1 MSEYSMPSY
10 FQSMP
15 VIGKD
20 LSAFHE
26 DNAAEIQAVEQEIH
40 EIREAAL
47 EAGKSTE
54 ALNESGQWTAMQR
67 IMELVDEGT
76 WCPLNSLYNPQD
88 NKNGSVGIVKGL
100 GRIDGKW
107 AVIIASDNKKLAGA
121 WVPGQAD
128 SLLRGS
134 DTAKR
139 LRIPLVY
146 VLNCSGVKLD
156 EQEKVYPNRRGGGT
170 PFYRNSELNQMGVPV
185 IVGIYGTNPAGGG
198 HNRSRPTIPAAMFK
212 PALLSSLKTYTKQ
225 TFLADLFAGLTVGV
239 VAIPLAMAFAI
250 ACGLSPTQGLITA
263 IVAGFLISLFSG
275 SKYQIGGPTGAFVI
289 IIMGVLEQYH
299 ASGLLVCTLMAGL
312 FLIIFGFCRMGA
324 LIRFIPFPVTTGF
337 TSGIAVVIFSTQIKD
352 IFGLTITEKIPGE
365 FIEKW
370 ACYFHYFHTIN
381 WAALGLAA
389 GTVIITLLSRRFW
402 PRIPAMLVGM
412 LGMTAVSVA
421 FSLPVTTIGQA
432 FGSLPNTLPLPS
444 LPSIDWSTLG
454 ALTAPAFTIALLAAI
469 ESLLS
474 ASVADGMTGG
484 RHKPNM
490 ELIAQGIGN
499 IGSALF
505 GGIPATGAI
514 ARTATN
520 IKAGAKSPVSGM
532 IHALTLLAILM
543 AFAHY
548 AQQIPLAVLAG
559 ILTVVCYN
567 MSEIHTF
574 SRLLK
579 GPRQDAAV
587 LVITFLLTVF
597 VDLVVA
603 VEVGVV
609 LAALLFM
616 GRMAQISDVSAIKNE
631 LLENDEEDD
640 GNRSAAKLDI
650 PEGVEVFD
658 VKGPFFFGAVE
669 QFKDQVLETLEH
681 DTKVVILR
689 MRLVPAL
696 DATGL
701 NVLSDFCHQC
711 REHGSTLLVCGVQ
724 PQPLDVIRHAP
735 FYRELKRY
743 NICENIDAALNRARK
758 IINGPAPKH
767 L

>member
-1 MSEYSMPSY
+1 
-10 FQSMP
+10 
-15 VIGKD
+15 
-20 LSAFHE
+20 
-26 DNAAEIQAVEQEIH
+26 
-40 EIREAAL
+40 
-47 EAGKSTE
+47 
-54 ALNESGQWTAMQR
+54 
-67 IMELVDEGT
+67 
-76 WCPLNSLYNPQD
+76 
-88 NKNGSVGIVKGL
+88 
-100 GRIDGKW
+100 
-107 AVIIASDNKKLAGA
+107 
-121 WVPGQAD
+121 
-128 SLLRGS
+128 
-134 DTAKR
+134 
-139 LRIPLVY
+139 
-146 VLNCSGVKLD
+146 
-156 EQEKVYPNRRGGGT
+156 
-170 PFYRNSELNQMGVPV
+170 
-185 IVGIYGTNPAGGG
+185 
-198 HNRSRPTIPAAMFK
+198 MFK
-212 PALLSSLKTYTKQ
+212 PALLSSLKTYSKK
-225 TFLADLFAGLTVGV
+225 TFLADLCAGLTVGV

-250 ACGLSPTQGLITA
+250 ACGLSPTQGLVTA

-289 IIMGVLEQYH
+289 IIIGVLDQFQS
-299 ASGLLVCTLMAGL
+299 SGLLICTLMAGV

-352 IFGLTITEKIPGE
+352 ILGLNIVGKIPGD

-370 ACYFHYFHTIN
+370 MCYYQYIHTIN
-381 WAALGLAA
+381 WSAAGLTA
-389 GTVIITLLSRRFW
+389 GTVILIILSRRIW
-402 PRIPAMLVGM
+402 PKVPAMLIGM
-412 LGMTAVSVA
+412 LGMTIIASLC
-421 FSLPVTTIGQA
+421 SLPVMTIGQA
-432 FGSLPNTLPLPS
+432 FGNLPNTLPFPAI
-444 LPSIDWSTLG
+444 PQFEWGTLG
-454 ALTAPAFTIALLAAI
+454 ALVAPAFTIALLAAI

-499 IGSALF
+499 IGSAFF

-520 IKAGAKSPVSGM
+520 IKAGAKSPVAGL
-532 IHALTLLAILM
+532 IHALTLLVILM

-559 ILTVVCYN
+559 VLTVVCYN
-567 MSEIHTF
+567 MSEMHTF
-574 SRLLK
+574 ASLLR

-616 GRMAQISDVSAIKNE
+616 GRMAQISDVSAIKND
-631 LLENDEEDD
+631 LLDDESDD
-640 GNRSAAKLDI
+640 QGDRAVSRLNI
-650 PEGVEVFD
+650 PEHVEVFD

-669 QFKDQVLETLEH
+669 QFKDQVLKTLEH

-701 NVLSDFCHQC
+701 HVLSDFCHQC

-743 NICENIDAALNRARK
+743 NICDNIDAALQRADK
-758 IINGPAPKH
+758 ILHGPAPKH

>member
-1 MSEYSMPSY
+1 M
-10 FQSMP
+10 FRP
-15 VIGKD
+15 V
-20 LSAFHE
+20 
-26 DNAAEIQAVEQEIH
+26 
-40 EIREAAL
+40 
-47 EAGKSTE
+47 
-54 ALNESGQWTAMQR
+54 
-67 IMELVDEGT
+67 
-76 WCPLNSLYNPQD
+76 
-88 NKNGSVGIVKGL
+88 
-100 GRIDGKW
+100 
-107 AVIIASDNKKLAGA
+107 
-121 WVPGQAD
+121 
-128 SLLRGS
+128 
-134 DTAKR
+134 
-139 LRIPLVY
+139 
-146 VLNCSGVKLD
+146 
-156 EQEKVYPNRRGGGT
+156 
-170 PFYRNSELNQMGVPV
+170 
-185 IVGIYGTNPAGGG
+185 
-198 HNRSRPTIPAAMFK
+198 
-212 PALLSSLKTYTKQ
+212 LLSSLKTYSKQ
-225 TFLADLFAGLTVGV
+225 TFLSDLFAGLTVGV

-250 ACGLSPTQGLITA
+250 ACGLSPTQGLVTA
-263 IVAGFLISLFSG
+263 IVAGFLISMFSG
-275 SKYQIGGPTGAFVI
+275 SKYQIGGPTGAFVV
-289 IIMGVLEQYH
+289 IIMGVLENFQ
-299 ASGLLVCTLMAGL
+299 ASGLLICTLMAGV
-312 FLIIFGFCRMGA
+312 FLIVFGLCRMGA

-352 IFGLTITEKIPGE
+352 IFGLHIAEKIPGN
-365 FIEKW
+365 FIDKW
-370 ACYFHYFHTIN
+370 LCYFQHFHTVN
-381 WAALGLAA
+381 WTAAALAA
-389 GTVIITLLSRRFW
+389 GTVAAILLSRRFW
-402 PRIPAMLVGM
+402 PKGPAMLVGM
-412 LGMTAVSVA
+412 LAMTILAAV
-421 FSLPVTTIGQA
+421 FSLPVTTIGEA
-432 FGSLPNTLPLPS
+432 FGNLPNTLPLPS
-444 LPSIDWSTLG
+444 LPHVEWHSLG

-474 ASVADGMTGG
+474 ASVADGMTGS

-532 IHALTLLAILM
+532 IHAVTLLAILM

-567 MSEIHTF
+567 MSEMHTF
-574 SRLLK
+574 KRLLQ

-616 GRMAQISDVSAIKNE
+616 GRMAQISDVAAVKDA
-631 LLENDEEDD
+631 LLDDDAEDNGD
-640 GNRSAAKLDI
+640 RSVARLNI
-650 PEGVEVFD
+650 PDGVEVFD

-669 QFKDQVLETLEH
+669 QFKDKVLKTLEH

-701 NVLSDFCHQC
+701 NVLADFCHQC

-743 NICENIDAALNRARK
+743 NICDNIHAALARADK
-758 IINGPAPKH
+758 IINGPPPRH

>member
-1 MSEYSMPSY
+1 MS
-10 FQSMP
+10 
-15 VIGKD
+15 
-20 LSAFHE
+20 
-26 DNAAEIQAVEQEIH
+26 
-40 EIREAAL
+40 
-47 EAGKSTE
+47 
-54 ALNESGQWTAMQR
+54 
-67 IMELVDEGT
+67 
-76 WCPLNSLYNPQD
+76 
-88 NKNGSVGIVKGL
+88 
-100 GRIDGKW
+100 
-107 AVIIASDNKKLAGA
+107 
-121 WVPGQAD
+121 
-128 SLLRGS
+128 
-134 DTAKR
+134 
-139 LRIPLVY
+139 
-146 VLNCSGVKLD
+146 
-156 EQEKVYPNRRGGGT
+156 
-170 PFYRNSELNQMGVPV
+170 
-185 IVGIYGTNPAGGG
+185 
-198 HNRSRPTIPAAMFK
+198 
-212 PALLSSLKTYTKQ
+212 
-225 TFLADLFAGLTVGV
+225 DLFSGLTVGV

-263 IVAGFLISLFSG
+263 IVAGFLISLLSG

-289 IIMGVLEQYH
+289 IILGVIQQFGQG
-299 ASGLLVCTLMAGL
+299 GLLICTLLAGL

-352 IFGLTITEKIPGE
+352 IFGLTIDGKIPGD

-370 ACYFHYFHTIN
+370 ACYFNHFSTIN
-381 WAALGLAA
+381 WSAFGLAA
-389 GTVIITLLSRRFW
+389 GTVIVTLLSRKFW
-402 PRIPAMLVGM
+402 PKSPAMLVGM
-412 LGMTAVSVA
+412 LAMTLTAA
-421 FSLPVTTIGQA
+421 IFSLPVQTIGDA
-432 FGSLPNTLPLPS
+432 FGSLPNSLPMPTLPDIEWSS
-444 LPSIDWSTLG
+444 LTEL
-454 ALTAPAFTIALLAAI
+454 AAPAFTIALLAAI

-474 ASVADGMTGG
+474 ASVADGMTGD

-490 ELIAQGIGN
+490 ELIAQGVGN
-499 IGSALF
+499 IGSAFF

-532 IHALTLLAILM
+532 IHAVTLLVILM
-543 AFAHY
+543 ACGHLAEE
-548 AQQIPLAVLAG
+548 IPLCVLAG
-559 ILTVVCYN
+559 VLTVVCYN
-567 MSEIHTF
+567 MSEMHTF
-574 SRLLK
+574 RQLLK

-631 LLENDEEDD
+631 LLDDEDTEDN
-640 GNRSAAKLDI
+640 GERSASRLNI

-711 REHGSTLLVCGVQ
+711 HEHGATLLVCGVQ

-735 FYRELKRY
+735 FYRELKSY
-743 NICENIDAALNRARK
+743 NICENIDAALIRADK
-758 IINGPAPKH
+758 ILNGPAPKCH
-767 L
+767 AARD

>member
-1 MSEYSMPSY
+1 MIYRPLCGKRRAKENMKKKVFTPALFDCLKHYSGRQ
-10 FQSMP
+10 FT
-15 VIGKD
+15 KD
-20 LSAFHE
+20 L
-26 DNAAEIQAVEQEIH
+26 V
-40 EIREAAL
+40 
-47 EAGKSTE
+47 
-54 ALNESGQWTAMQR
+54 SG
-67 IMELVDEGT
+67 V
-76 WCPLNSLYNPQD
+76 
-88 NKNGSVGIVKGL
+88 IV
-100 GRIDGKW
+100 
-107 AVIIASDNKKLAGA
+107 AIIALPLSIALALA
-121 WVPGQAD
+121 
-128 SLLRGS
+128 
-134 DTAKR
+134 
-139 LRIPLVY
+139 
-146 VLNCSGVKLD
+146 SGVSP
-156 EQEKVYPNRRGGGT
+156 EQ
-170 PFYRNSELNQMGVPV
+170 
-185 IVGIYGTNPAGGG
+185 GIY
-198 HNRSRPTIPAAMFK
+198 
-212 PALLSSLKTYTKQ
+212 
-225 TFLADLFAGLTVGV
+225 
-239 VAIPLAMAFAI
+239 
-250 ACGLSPTQGLITA
+250 TA
-263 IVAGFLISLFSG
+263 IIAGFLISFFGG
-275 SKYQIGGPTGAFVI
+275 SCVQIAGPTAAFATIVAGIVAQHGMGGLALATVMAGVI
-289 IIMGVLEQYH
+289 LILMGVLRLG
-299 ASGLLVCTLMAGL
+299 S
-312 FLIIFGFCRMGA
+312 
-324 LIRFIPFPVTTGF
+324 LIRFIPYTITTGF
-337 TSGIAVVIFSTQIKD
+337 TAGIAVTIFIGQWKDFFGVTYADKPIETMEKAACFFRNLGTVNVWAVLVGAVCLAILILWPKVNRLIPGSLIAVLVGIAMVQLLELPVNTIGDLYTISNRLPSFTLPDFSFSTMESMI
-352 IFGLTITEKIPGE
+352 
-365 FIEKW
+365 
-370 ACYFHYFHTIN
+370 
-381 WAALGLAA
+381 
-389 GTVIITLLSRRFW
+389 S
-402 PRIPAMLVGM
+402 
-412 LGMTAVSVA
+412 S
-421 FSLPVTTIGQA
+421 
-432 FGSLPNTLPLPS
+432 
-444 LPSIDWSTLG
+444 
-454 ALTAPAFTIALLAAI
+454 AFTIAILAAI

-474 ASVADGMTGG
+474 CVVADGMVAT
-484 RHKPNM
+484 HHNSNT

-532 IHALTLLAILM
+532 IHSLTLLAILM
-543 AFAHY
+543 AFAQY

-567 MSEIHTF
+567 MSEMHTF

-631 LLENDEEDD
+631 LLDDDSEDSGD
-640 GNRSAAKLDI
+640 RSTAKLNI

-669 QFKDQVLETLEH
+669 QFKDQVLKTLEH

-711 REHGSTLLVCGVQ
+711 REHGCTLLVCGVQ

-743 NICENIDAALNRARK
+743 NICENIDAALIRADK
-758 IINGPAPKH
+758 ILNGPAPKH

>member
-1 MSEYSMPSY
+1 
-10 FQSMP
+10 
-15 VIGKD
+15 
-20 LSAFHE
+20 
-26 DNAAEIQAVEQEIH
+26 
-40 EIREAAL
+40 
-47 EAGKSTE
+47 
-54 ALNESGQWTAMQR
+54 
-67 IMELVDEGT
+67 
-76 WCPLNSLYNPQD
+76 
-88 NKNGSVGIVKGL
+88 
-100 GRIDGKW
+100 
-107 AVIIASDNKKLAGA
+107 
-121 WVPGQAD
+121 
-128 SLLRGS
+128 
-134 DTAKR
+134 
-139 LRIPLVY
+139 
-146 VLNCSGVKLD
+146 
-156 EQEKVYPNRRGGGT
+156 
-170 PFYRNSELNQMGVPV
+170 
-185 IVGIYGTNPAGGG
+185 
-198 HNRSRPTIPAAMFK
+198 MFK

-225 TFLADLFAGLTVGV
+225 TFLADLFAGVTVGV

-250 ACGLSPTQGLITA
+250 ACGLSPSQGLITA

-312 FLIIFGFCRMGA
+312 FLIVLGFCRMGA

-352 IFGLTITEKIPGE
+352 IFGLTIAEKIPGE

-370 ACYFHYFHTIN
+370 ACYFNYFHTIN
-381 WAALGLAA
+381 WAAFGLTA
-389 GTVIITLLSRRFW
+389 GTVVITLLSRRFW
-402 PRIPAMLVGM
+402 PRVPAMLVGM
-412 LGMTAVSVA
+412 LAMTAVSVA
-421 FSLPVTTIGQA
+421 FALPVTTIGQA

-444 LPSIDWSTLG
+444 LPHIEWQNLG

-474 ASVADGMTGG
+474 ASVADGMTGS

-520 IKAGAKSPVSGM
+520 IKAGTKSPVSGM

-543 AFAHY
+543 AFAQY

-567 MSEIHTF
+567 MSEMHTF
-574 SRLLK
+574 RRLLK

-631 LLENDEEDD
+631 LLDNDEEDD
-640 GNRSAAKLDI
+640 EGRSTARLSI

-681 DTKVVILR
+681 GTRVVILR

-743 NICENIDAALNRARK
+743 NICENIDAALRRARK

>member
-1 MSEYSMPSY
+1 
-10 FQSMP
+10 
-15 VIGKD
+15 
-20 LSAFHE
+20 
-26 DNAAEIQAVEQEIH
+26 
-40 EIREAAL
+40 
-47 EAGKSTE
+47 
-54 ALNESGQWTAMQR
+54 
-67 IMELVDEGT
+67 
-76 WCPLNSLYNPQD
+76 
-88 NKNGSVGIVKGL
+88 
-100 GRIDGKW
+100 
-107 AVIIASDNKKLAGA
+107 
-121 WVPGQAD
+121 
-128 SLLRGS
+128 
-134 DTAKR
+134 
-139 LRIPLVY
+139 
-146 VLNCSGVKLD
+146 
-156 EQEKVYPNRRGGGT
+156 
-170 PFYRNSELNQMGVPV
+170 
-185 IVGIYGTNPAGGG
+185 
-198 HNRSRPTIPAAMFK
+198 MFK
-212 PALLSSLKTYTKQ
+212 PALVSSLKTYTRQ
-225 TFLADLFAGLTVGV
+225 TFLSDLFAGLTVGV

-250 ACGLSPTQGLITA
+250 ACGLSPSQGLVTA

-299 ASGLLVCTLMAGL
+299 ASGLLICTLMAGV
-312 FLIIFGFCRMGA
+312 FLIIFGVCRMGA

-352 IFGLTITEKIPGE
+352 IFGLTIAEKIPGD
-365 FIEKW
+365 FIDKW
-370 ACYFHYFHTIN
+370 ACYFQHFHTVN

-389 GTVIITLLSRRFW
+389 GTVILTLLSRRFW
-402 PRIPAMLVGM
+402 PKGPAMLVGM

-421 FSLPVTTIGQA
+421 FTLPVATIGQA
-432 FGSLPNTLPLPS
+432 FGSLPNTLPMPS
-444 LPSIDWSTLG
+444 LPHIEWHNVG

-532 IHALTLLAILM
+532 IHSLTLLAILM
-543 AFAHY
+543 AFAQY

-567 MSEIHTF
+567 MSEMHTF
-574 SRLLK
+574 RRLLK

-631 LLENDEEDD
+631 LLDDDSEDSGD
-640 GNRSAAKLDI
+640 RSTAKLNI

-669 QFKDQVLETLEH
+669 QFKDQVLKTLEH

-711 REHGSTLLVCGVQ
+711 REHGCTLLVCGVQ

-743 NICENIDAALNRARK
+743 NICENIDAALIRADK
-758 IINGPAPKH
+758 VLNGPAPKH